1 LFVNSTKTTEVLD
14 MRKVFN
20 YIGVIGVIGFLLI
33 YGFELTPHHDGP
45 PATVKW
51 IRENFGTAGLII
63 INIAIVLTFL
73 GLLTYRKPTKDT
85 WKSKTAF
92 IAFVIA
98 LMTEMFGW
106 PLVLFILSP
115 IFDVPV
121 IARKYFET
129 FGHFPARVGT
139 LISIFG
145 VVLISIG
152 WAKIHKADG
161 LVTDGIYKFIRHPQ
175 YTGIFL
181 FTLGWLIHWPSVIT
195 LILWPILTLSYIWLA
210 LQEEKD
216 LTASYGEAYLEYA
229 RKTKRFIPYLV

>member
-1 LFVNSTKTTEVLD
+1 
-14 MRKVFN
+14 MRKILN
-20 YIGVIGVIGFLLI
+20 YLGIVGVMGFLLI
-33 YGFELTPHHDGP
+33 YGFELSPHHGA
-45 PATVKW
+45 PASVRW
-51 IRENFGTAGLII
+51 IRENFGTAGLIL
-63 INIAIVLTFL
+63 INIAIVLAFL
-73 GLLTYRKPTKDT
+73 GLLTYRKPTKGI

-106 PLVLFILSP
+106 PLVIFILSP

-129 FGHFPARVGT
+129 FGHLPAKIGT
-139 LISIFG
+139 LISILG

-152 WAKIHKADG
+152 WAKIHKAEG

-181 FTLGWLIHWPSVIT
+181 FTLGWLIHWPSIIT
-195 LILWPILTLSYIWLA
+195 LILWPILTAAYIWLA
-210 LQEEKD
+210 LQEEKE
-216 LTASYGEAYLEYA
+216 LTAIYGEAYLEYA
-229 RKTKRFIPYLV
+229 SKTKRFIPYLV